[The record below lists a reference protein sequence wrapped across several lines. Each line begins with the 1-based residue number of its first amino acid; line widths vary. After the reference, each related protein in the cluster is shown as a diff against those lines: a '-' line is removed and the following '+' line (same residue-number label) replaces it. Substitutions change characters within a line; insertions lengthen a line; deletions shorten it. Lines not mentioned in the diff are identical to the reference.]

1 MRVYV
6 NNRAFHILPGM
17 TVKHIL
23 ITAGLLKEIEQGKR
37 IVDAWNNEI
46 GIDGELTEGERIFL
60 VSH

>member
-6 NNRAFHILPGM
+6 NNMPFHTLPGM
-17 TVKHIL
+17 TVRHIL

-37 IVDAWNNEI
+37 IVDEWNNEI